1 MLPRK
6 RQTLLFSATMSP
18 SIESLARSTMRQP
31 KLVEVNAR
39 GRTAQMVEQTV
50 YSVSLENKTALLLD
64 LLERENKQD
73 SLEKVLVFTRTRRG
87 SERLSHILKAR
98 NHSVNRIH
106 ADRSQPQR
114 EAALRAFRDGQTR
127 VLVATDIA
135 ARGLDVDAVSHV
147 INYDVPHVPEDYVHR
162 VGRTGRAGK
171 QGKAIT
177 IVTPVDEL
185 SMKAIERLIGQP
197 VKRIVPE
204 GFGGLQKSVSSTGR
218 SVVPFGGAYKS
229 TVRSFRPQRAR

>member
-1 MLPRK
+1 
-6 RQTLLFSATMSP
+6 MS
-18 SIESLARSTMRQP
+18 STIESLARATMRQP
-31 KLVEVNAR
+31 KLIEVNQR
-39 GRTAQMVEQTV
+39 GRAAKMVDQTA

-64 LLERENKQD
+64 LLERVNEQEP
-73 SLEKVLVFTRTRRG
+73 LEKILVFARTRRG
-87 SERLSHILKAR
+87 TERLSHILRAR

-114 EAALRAFRDGQTR
+114 EAALRDFRDGHTR

-147 INYDVPHVPEDYVHR
+147 INYDVPDVPEDYVHR

-171 QGKAIT
+171 QGNAIT

-204 GFGGLQKSVSSTGR
+204 GFGGLQTAARATKA
-218 SVVPFGGAYKS
+218 VVPFGRGYRGG
-229 TVRSFRPQRAR
+229 VRSFRPQRGR

>member
-1 MLPRK
+1 MLPTK
-6 RQTLLFSATMSP
+6 RQTLLFSATMSQ
-18 SIESLARSTMRQP
+18 SIESLARSTMNQP
-31 KLVEVNAR
+31 KLVEVNQR
-39 GRTAQMVEQTV
+39 GRAAQMVEQTA

-64 LLERENKQD
+64 LLEREKSRE
-73 SLEKVLVFTRTRRG
+73 SLDKVLIFARTRRG
-87 SERLSHILKAR
+87 TERLSHILKAR

-114 EAALRAFRDGQTR
+114 EAALRGFRDGQTR

-197 VKRIVPE
+197 VKRVVPE
-204 GFGGLQKSVSSTGR
+204 GFGGVQVAASSAR
-218 SVVPFGGAYKS
+218 KPFAPFGRHSRGS
-229 TVRSFRPQRAR
+229 VRSFRPQRGR